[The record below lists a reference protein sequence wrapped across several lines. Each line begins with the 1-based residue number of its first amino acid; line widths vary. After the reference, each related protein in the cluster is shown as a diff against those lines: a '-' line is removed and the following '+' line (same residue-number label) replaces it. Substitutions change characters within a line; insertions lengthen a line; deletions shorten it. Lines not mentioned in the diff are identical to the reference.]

1 MIEVGT
7 YNYLRVK
14 DISPEGVILTDG
26 EQEVLL
32 PGPLAQPVDTGDELL
47 VFLYHHK
54 DGRVVATTKKP
65 YACAGDFSFLK
76 VVDKNESGTFLDM
89 GIDKDLFV
97 PSSKQKYNLQVGRRY
112 VVYVYVD
119 QENGKL
125 TATTW
130 LEDKVSTDLS
140 DLEEGDEVNLLICD
154 ESDLGYSAII
164 NNKHIGLLYRDE
176 VYEQL
181 EIGDSLVGYIKK
193 IRTGDNKI
201 DLSTRRIGFDFI
213 LDSKQQLLEILKE
226 NNGVLHL
233 GDKSSPDEIRSQ
245 LKMSKKS
252 FKQVIGGLYKER
264 LVTISDYETKLLP
277 PSQHD
282 NK

>member
-26 EQEVLL
+26 EQEILL
-32 PGPLAQPVDTGDELL
+32 PGTLSQPVDTGDELL

-119 QENGKL
+119 QAQNMITSSRIFENSGNIY
-125 TATTW
+125 
-130 LEDKVSTDLS
+130 EYSIS
-140 DLEEGDEVNLLICD
+140 NLKTNIPLD
-154 ESDLGYSAII
+154 DAMFVF
-164 NNKHIGLLYRDE
+164 NKAKHP
-176 VYEQL
+176 
-181 EIGDSLVGYIKK
+181 
-193 IRTGDNKI
+193 
-201 DLSTRRIGFDFI
+201 
-213 LDSKQQLLEILKE
+213 
-226 NNGVLHL
+226 GV
-233 GDKSSPDEIRSQ
+233 DEIQ
-245 LKMSKKS
+245 
-252 FKQVIGGLYKER
+252 Q
-264 LVTISDYETKLLP
+264 
-277 PSQHD
+277 
-282 NK
+282 